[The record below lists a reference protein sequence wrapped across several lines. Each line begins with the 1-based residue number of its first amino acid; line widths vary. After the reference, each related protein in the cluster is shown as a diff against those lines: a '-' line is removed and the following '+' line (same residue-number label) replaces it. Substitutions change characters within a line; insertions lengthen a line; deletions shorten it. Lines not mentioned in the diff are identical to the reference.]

1 MEELEEP
8 QEVITIQQW
17 STQKAQLFW
26 FLDPVEFIIAVALV
40 LFFPF
45 IAWQFGINL
54 VAMFIPG
61 ALYMSILILTKMGK
75 RRGYLDQLTRYYL
88 RSKIWHPTAYEDAI
102 VFQEIN
108 PQLDIRSI
116 QHLFDP
122 DFSFPPNY
130 FTRS

>member
-1 MEELEEP
+1 MEEVEPP
-8 QEVITIQQW
+8 QEVVTIQQW

-45 IAWQFGINL
+45 IAWQFGVNL

-61 ALYMSILILTKMGK
+61 AAYMTILILTKMGK

-88 RSKIWHPTAYEDAI
+88 RSKIWHPTAYENAI
-102 VFQEIN
+102 IHEQIN
-108 PQLDIRSI
+108 PDLDIRSTR
-116 QHLFDP
+116 HLYDP
-122 DFSFPPNY
+122 NFHFPSNSFNRP
-130 FTRS
+130 